1 MGINRGS
8 LYLRINTELS
18 IAEQELTALIFEI
31 KRKHPNYGYRRVV
44 MQLQKKNIKA
54 NHKKILRVL
63 RENNLLC
70 LKRKPRKKIESLIK
84 STYLATKL
92 GINIVKDI
100 TVAKPYQVIRSDFT
114 ELITLS
120 GRYKLVVYLC
130 QHSKTVLNWKLSYS
144 ENTETAISCL
154 KPILPL
160 LSKDS
165 YVHQDQGS
173 AYTSNGYIDMLLA
186 KDVFIS
192 YSEAGTP
199 TDNGEIESFFGRL
212 KNEWSDHYYKAQNL
226 NQLKRIIKQAIN
238 YYNNERIHTTIKDIP
253 NDFLKGELFRQKV
266 SIHRGA

>member
-1 MGINRGS
+1 MYLKIDNEPS
-8 LYLRINTELS
+8 L
-18 IAEQELTALIFEI
+18 AEQELTALIFEI

-44 MQLQKKNIKA
+44 LHIKKKDISA
-54 NHKKILRVL
+54 NHKKILRIL

-70 LKRKPRKKIESLIK
+70 PKRKPRKKIESIIK
-84 STYLATKL
+84 STYIATKL

-100 TVAKPYQVIRSDFT
+100 IVSKPYQVVRSDFT
-114 ELITLS
+114 ELITIS

-130 QHSKTVLNWKLSYS
+130 QYTKVVLNWKLGYS
-144 ENTETAISCL
+144 EDKETAISCL

-160 LSKDS
+160 LSEDS
-165 YVHQDQGS
+165 YMHQDQGS
-173 AYTSNGYIDMLLA
+173 AYTSNDYVDLLIA
-186 KDVFIS
+186 KNVFIS

-212 KNEWSDHYYKAQNL
+212 KNEWSDQYHQAQNIT
-226 NQLKRIIKQAIN
+226 QLRRIIHKAIN

-253 NDFLKGELFRQKV
+253 QNFLKRELFQQKV

>member
-1 MGINRGS
+1 M
-8 LYLRINTELS
+8 
-18 IAEQELTALIFEI
+18 QI
-31 KRKHPNYGYRRVV
+31 KK
-44 MQLQKKNIKA
+44 QNIKA
-54 NHKKILRVL
+54 NHKKILRIL

-70 LKRKPRKKIESLIK
+70 PRRKPRKKIESIIK
-84 STYLATKL
+84 STYIASKL

-100 TVAKPYQVIRSDFT
+100 IVTKPYQIVRSDFT

-130 QHSKTVLNWKLSYS
+130 QHTKVALSWKLGYS
-144 ENTETAISCL
+144 EDKETAINCIKS
-154 KPILPL
+154 ILPL

-173 AYTSNGYIDMLLA
+173 AYTSNDYVDLLTK

-212 KNEWSDHYYKAQNL
+212 KDEWSDEYYKAQNST
-226 NQLKRIIKQAIN
+226 QLKRIMRKAIN

-253 NDFLKGELFRQKV
+253 QNFLKRELFNQKL